1 MQSITI
7 IAVGKLNADYFK
19 KAASEYQKR
28 LSAFCK
34 LKVTELPEEK
44 LKESNPSD
52 AVIAKTLEKEA
63 KAILDALPKQCTAIA
78 MCIEGGQMT
87 SDSLAQLFTEKA
99 NSGNGDIAFIIGSS
113 HGLAP
118 KVKAAAQI
126 KMSMSKMTFPHQL
139 ARVMLLEQVYRAFTI
154 NAGVKYHK

>member
-44 LKESNPSD
+44 LNDSNPSD
-52 AVIAKTLEKEA
+52 AVIAKTLGNYDPMPQEAVEKMQ
-63 KAILDALPKQCTAIA
+63 ALIA
-78 MCIEGGQMT
+78 ADQ
-87 SDSLAQLFTEKA
+87 A
-99 NSGNGDIAFIIGSS
+99 
-113 HGLAP
+113 
-118 KVKAAAQI
+118 V
-126 KMSMSKMTFPHQL
+126 
-139 ARVMLLEQVYRAFTI
+139 
-154 NAGVKYHK
+154 

>member
-1 MQSITI
+1 MQGITI
-7 IAVGKLNADYFK
+7 IALGKLNADYFK
-19 KAASEYQKR
+19 KAAAEYQKR

-34 LKVTELPEEK
+34 LKIIELPEEK
-44 LKESNPSD
+44 MGDEMVDK
-52 AVIAKTLEKEA
+52 ALEKEA
-63 KAILDALPKQCTAIA
+63 KAILNALPKQCTAVA
-78 MCIEGGQMT
+78 MCIEGAQMT
-87 SDSLAQLFTEKA
+87 SEQLAQLFCEKA
-99 NSGNGDIAFIIGSS
+99 NSGSGDIAFIIGSS

-118 KVKAAAQI
+118 IVKQAAQL